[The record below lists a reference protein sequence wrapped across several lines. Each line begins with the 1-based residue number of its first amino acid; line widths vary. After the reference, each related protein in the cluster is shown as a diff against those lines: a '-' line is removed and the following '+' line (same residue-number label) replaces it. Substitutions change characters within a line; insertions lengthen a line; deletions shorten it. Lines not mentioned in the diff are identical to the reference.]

1 MQNYAICEMQYI
13 PMDMLASCQELLTF
27 IGLTGKDIEEKAY

>member
-27 IGLTGKDIEEKAY
+27 IGVKVKDIEENA